1 MDDTMTKPMTK
12 AQLDRY
18 EIEADRSFQAARA
31 SFQAD
36 MHEMLD
42 DELNVETNG
51 TPAILHLMA
60 GALAGGMTPKILLTL
75 IAPEG
80 DTEEDAAP
88 KIEVIKA

>member
-1 MDDTMTKPMTK
+1 MTKPMTK

-18 EIEADRSFQAARA
+18 EVEADRSFQAARA

-51 TPAILHLMA
+51 TSAILHLMA

-75 IAPEG
+75 IAPEK
-80 DTEEDAAP
+80 EEEAP